1 MGHIFNT
8 SKKKKKNTYNVPR
21 TSALNLVL
29 LKETMDTKFYF
40 PFKTQVIPNTS
51 LRHLI
56 IHTHKQVNHQSTT
69 FF

>member
-8 SKKKKKNTYNVPR
+8 LKKKKNTYNVPR

-40 PFKTQVIPNTS
+40 PFKTKLFQTPLLGI
-51 LRHLI
+51 
-56 IHTHKQVNHQSTT
+56 
-69 FF
+69 